1 MEKETATLS
10 ATATETETAHE
21 KKYERKTKVRFE
33 KAMLKTVL

>member
-10 ATATETETAHE
+10 ATATETAHE